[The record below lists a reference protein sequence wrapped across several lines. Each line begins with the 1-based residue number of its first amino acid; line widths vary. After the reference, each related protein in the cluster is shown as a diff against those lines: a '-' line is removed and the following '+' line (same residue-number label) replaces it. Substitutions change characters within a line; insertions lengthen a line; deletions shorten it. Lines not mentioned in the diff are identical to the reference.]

1 MTIKSSQYNP
11 SQRLIPITMIGN
23 HFNITDPQKFQLALQ
38 LLKESLFD
46 NGASLYSSDNIITWN
61 KNLSFLRDERF
72 KNILN
77 EPQNSFVEKSIVWRT
92 YILIYFAKIALNVRG
107 DFVECGC
114 HTGFT
119 ANEVVK
125 NLDLNRYNKKY
136 WLYDLFEWNEGDE
149 HTRFEGHK
157 NERMYEDTVTRF
169 SEYPNVQ
176 VIKGSVPESFSEG
189 FPESIS
195 FCHIDM
201 NHPAP
206 EAGALNAILPR
217 LSKGG
222 VVILDDYGWWGYSAQ
237 KAALDPIVESFGK
250 EILELP
256 TGQGILMN
264 L

>member
-1 MTIKSSQYNP
+1 M
-11 SQRLIPITMIGN
+11 MGN

-46 NGASLYSSDNIITWN
+46 KGATLYSSDNVITWN

-72 KNILN
+72 KEILN
-77 EPQNSFVEKSIVWRT
+77 EPKNSFVEKSIVWRT
-92 YILIYFAKIALNVRG
+92 YILIYFANIAAKADG

-119 ANEVVK
+119 ANEVIK
-125 NLDLNRYNKKY
+125 NIGLDKIGKNY
-136 WLYDLFEWNEGDE
+136 WLYDLFEWKEGDE

-157 NERMYEDTVTRF
+157 NEKMYEDTVARF
-169 SEYPNVQ
+169 SDYSNVK
-176 VIKGSVPESFSEG
+176 VIKGSVPESFSFG
-189 FPESIS
+189 FPDKIS
-195 FCHIDM
+195 FCHVDM
-201 NHPAP
+201 NHPTP
-206 EAGALNAILPR
+206 EAGALNAVLPR

-237 KAALDPIVESFGK
+237 KSALDPIVKSFNMD
-250 EILELP
+250 ILELP
-256 TGQGILMN
+256 TGQGVLIN